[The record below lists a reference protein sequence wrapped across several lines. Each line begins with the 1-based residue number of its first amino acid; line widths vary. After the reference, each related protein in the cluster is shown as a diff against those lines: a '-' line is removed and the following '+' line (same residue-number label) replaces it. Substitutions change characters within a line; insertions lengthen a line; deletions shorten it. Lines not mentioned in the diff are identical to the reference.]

1 MRSPEPHET
10 RHLEP
15 VSGNAGDHRAYH
27 GVIGGAQSINNILGN
42 EANGLTSNAPQKGKQ
57 RSNDPTDPASRIDH
71 HEPSTKEKIVGK
83 VKVLFGK
90 ATGDEDLV
98 ASGDALR
105 KGNMERGA
113 K

>member
-1 MRSPEPHET
+1 VRSPEPHET